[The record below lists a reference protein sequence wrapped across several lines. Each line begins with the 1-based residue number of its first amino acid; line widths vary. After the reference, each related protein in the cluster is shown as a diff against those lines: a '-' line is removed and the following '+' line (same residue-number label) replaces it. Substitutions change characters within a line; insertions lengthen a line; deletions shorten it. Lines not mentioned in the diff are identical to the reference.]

1 MHLLAK
7 LLFTQI
13 CRLSR
18 LTFRYVNLLYV
29 SEFSTSKLMIQY
41 DIDGIEVVDPS
52 LVRIIIC

>member
-18 LTFRYVNLLYV
+18 LTFRYVHLLYV